1 MDTLTDTLAE
11 AQINTLGDTLGDV
24 EAEELIHTLHD
35 TPPEWRPKHLRHA
48 G

>member
-1 MDTLTDTLAE
+1 MDTLADTLAE
-11 AQINTLGDTLGDV
+11 AQIKTLGDTLGDV